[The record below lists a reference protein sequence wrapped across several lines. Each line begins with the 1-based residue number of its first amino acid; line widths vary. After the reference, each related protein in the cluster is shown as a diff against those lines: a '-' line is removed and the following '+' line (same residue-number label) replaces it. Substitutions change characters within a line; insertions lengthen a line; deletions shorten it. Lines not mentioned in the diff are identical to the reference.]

1 MNQTYAYSRDDS
13 KIKFRMVSVQHFIN
27 EAPDLNP
34 IEHLWDV
41 VEGEIRIMDVQLT
54 NLILSCQYGPKSLRN
69 VSNTLLNLCQE

>member
-1 MNQTYAYSRDDS
+1 MQP
-13 KIKFRMVSVQHFIN
+13 FIN
-27 EAPDLNP
+27 DAPDLNP

-41 VEGEIRIMDVQLT
+41 VEGEIRIKDVQPT